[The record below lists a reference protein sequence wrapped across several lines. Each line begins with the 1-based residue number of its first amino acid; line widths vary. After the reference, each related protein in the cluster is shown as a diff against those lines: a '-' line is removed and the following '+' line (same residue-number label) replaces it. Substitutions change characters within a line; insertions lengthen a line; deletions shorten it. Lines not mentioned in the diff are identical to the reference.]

1 MLSIQDL
8 SIDFTVAGQIN
19 HAVKNISL
27 DIQPGETVALVG
39 ESGSGKSITA
49 LSILRLLASPPTS
62 YPSGKILWNDQ
73 DLLQLNE
80 NQMRAIRGNQIA
92 MIFQEP
98 MTALNPLHSIE
109 RQISEV
115 LFLHKKMTRKQAK
128 ARVLELLDLVELD
141 RLKDRLDAYPHQLS
155 GGQRQRVM
163 IAMALA
169 NEPKLLIADEPTT
182 ALDVTVQAE
191 ILSLLKSLQK
201 KMNMSLLLI
210 SHDLGVVRHMAH
222 RIGVMQKG
230 ELVEFKETEALFA
243 NPEHDYTHKLLAS
256 KPTGKPKPIPADAK
270 DIIQVENVNVVF
282 GGKKTLFGLKQTA
295 GTHAVNDMSLT
306 VKQGE
311 TLGIVGES
319 GSGKTT
325 LGLAILR
332 LQSSEGKIV
341 YQGQNLNEISRNEM
355 RNLRKDLQ
363 IVFQDPFGS
372 LSPRMSVGDI
382 IAEGL
387 LVHEPS
393 LSDSERDAHVVEA
406 LKTVNLDPE
415 TRHRYPHE
423 FSGGQRQR
431 ISMARALILK
441 PQLLVLDEPTS
452 ALDVS
457 VQAQIVELLRDLQEK
472 ELLTYLF
479 ISHDLRVVRA
489 VAHRV
494 LVMKDGKMIEIQETE
509 DLFAAPKTD
518 YTRNLLSAIVN

>member
-8 SIDFTVAGQIN
+8 SIDFTVASKTN
-19 HAVKNISL
+19 PAVKHISF
-27 DIQPGETVALVG
+27 DIQEGQTVALVG
-39 ESGSGKSITA
+39 ESGSGKSVTA

-62 YPSGKILWNDQ
+62 YPSGKILWNDE
-73 DLLQLNE
+73 DMLQLNE
-80 NQMRAIRGNQIA
+80 AQMRSIRGNQIA

-128 ARVLELLDLVELD
+128 ARVLELLDLVELE
-141 RLKDRLDAYPHQLS
+141 RLHDRLDAYPHELS

-169 NEPKLLIADEPTT
+169 NEPRLLIADEPTT

-191 ILSLLKSLQK
+191 ILALLKNLQK
-201 KMNMSLLLI
+201 KMNMAMLLI
-210 SHDLGVVRHMAH
+210 THDLGVVKHMAH
-222 RIGVMQKG
+222 SIGVMKKG
-230 ELVEFKETEALFA
+230 ELVEFKTAEDLFA
-243 NPEHDYTHKLLAS
+243 NPEHEYTRQLLGS
-256 KPTGKPKPIPADAK
+256 KPTGTPRPVSPDAK
-270 DIIQVENVNVVF
+270 EIIQVENVHVIF
-282 GGKKTLFGLKQTA
+282 KGQKKLFGLKKNK
-295 GTHAVNDMSLT
+295 GTHAVDNISLT
-306 VKQGE
+306 LKQGE

-325 LGLAILR
+325 LGLALLR
-332 LQSSEGKIV
+332 LQSSTGKIV
-341 YQGQNLNEISRNEM
+341 YQGKNLNDISRLEM
-355 RNLRKDLQ
+355 RTLRKDLQ

-372 LSPRMSVGDI
+372 LSPRMSVGEI

-387 LVHEPS
+387 TVHEPK
-393 LSDSERDAHVVEA
+393 LTEAQRDTRVIEA
-406 LKTVNLDPE
+406 LETVNLDPE

-431 ISMARALILK
+431 ISIARALILK

-457 VQAQIVELLRDLQEK
+457 VQAQIVDLLRELQEK
-472 ELLTYLF
+472 ELLSYIF

-494 LVMKDGKMIEIQETE
+494 LVMKEGKMIEIQETE
-509 DLFAAPKTD
+509 NLFLAPATD